1 MSVKNINPNVNKLLT
16 RFDLELGPTI
26 IDDIRF
32 LINLKNSPVTLSVY
46 MSWLNTK
53 HQFEKKE
60 LIDFH
65 EAFTMLILKI
75 KI

>member
-1 MSVKNINPNVNKLLT
+1 
-16 RFDLELGPTI
+16 
-26 IDDIRF
+26 
-32 LINLKNSPVTLSVY
+32 

-65 EAFTMLILKI
+65 EAFTMLGLENKNIENVYKNI
-75 KI
+75 VR